1 MNTGVGCHFLLQ
13 PKQETGTKIIREE
26 GSSTQSTGQT
36 AGRHGWFPG
45 RFVNTAPH
53 VWEVPPTLG
62 RDDKNHS
69 VLWNEYEQATH
80 VSPLE
85 SSWKTHIM
93 ILPNVIMGVTS
104 PLPPPIGD
112 RPCHTKVEKDRKG
125 CEIQEMHSL
134 GAYPKVCS
142 HLTSYLEGG
151 KGNATI
157 DS

>member
-1 MNTGVGCHFLLQ
+1 
-13 PKQETGTKIIREE
+13 
-26 GSSTQSTGQT
+26 
-36 AGRHGWFPG
+36 
-45 RFVNTAPH
+45 
-53 VWEVPPTLG
+53 
-62 RDDKNHS
+62 
-69 VLWNEYEQATH
+69 
-80 VSPLE
+80 
-85 SSWKTHIM
+85 
-93 ILPNVIMGVTS
+93 MGVTS

-142 HLTSYLEGG
+142 HLTSYLGGG